1 MNILIAPNALKGTL
15 TALEAAQAMQR
26 GVAHSLPEAK
36 CTLFPMADG
45 GSGTIDALLA
55 IHGGTRIQ
63 TKVTG
68 PLRTQVLAEFAL
80 LSDQQTAVVEMAQA
94 SGLKLVPE
102 SERDP
107 FRTTSFGTGE
117 LLLRAVERGA
127 STIILGIGDTA
138 TVDGGAGMLQAI
150 GVSLTDDQGQELAA
164 GNAPLATLSQ
174 IKLDHLDSRLR
185 NIQVL
190 IACDVQHQLSGP
202 EGAVY
207 VFGPQ
212 KGARPQDL
220 PVLEANLTRL
230 ADHLERVTG
239 KPYRTL
245 PGSGAAGGIGGALV
259 SVLDARLVSGS
270 RLLIESHLFQE
281 ALSHAN
287 LVLTGEGCLDQQSLA
302 GKGPWA
308 VAQAAKAQQVPVFT
322 FVGRCQ
328 IPAETAQA
336 AGFTCVIELPQPES
350 LQHPRPT
357 LEKILAQVI
366 KSNFNSSSIPRALL
380 KFGG

>member
-1 MNILIAPNALKGTL
+1 MNILIAPNAFKGTL
-15 TALEAAQAMQR
+15 TALEAAQAMHR
-26 GVAHSLPEAK
+26 GVLCNLPEAE
-36 CTLFPMADG
+36 CSLFPMADG
-45 GSGTIDALLA
+45 GSGTIEALLA
-55 IHGGTRIQ
+55 IHGGTRISAP
-63 TKVTG
+63 VTG
-68 PLRTQVLAEFAL
+68 PLGTPVTAEFAL
-80 LSDQQTAVVEMAQA
+80 LGDQQTAMAVVEMAQA
-94 SGLKLVPE
+94 AGLKLVPE

-117 LLLRAVERGA
+117 LLLRAVETGA

-138 TVDGGAGMLQAI
+138 TIDGGAGMLQAI

-164 GNAPLATLSQ
+164 GNAPLAGLSH
-174 IKLDHLDSRLR
+174 IKLDKLDSRLR
-185 NIQVL
+185 NIQVV

-202 EGAVY
+202 HGAVY

-239 KPYRTL
+239 RPYRTL

-270 RLLIESHLFQE
+270 RLLVESRLFQA

-287 LVLTGEGCLDQQSLA
+287 LVLTGEGNLDNQTLA

-308 VAQAAKAQQVPVFT
+308 VAQAARSRGVPVFSI
-322 FVGRCQ
+322 VGQ
-328 IPAETAQA
+328 NKIPAEAAQA
-336 AGFTCVIELPQPES
+336 AGFTRVIELPKPDS
-350 LQHPRPT
+350 LEHPGPT
-357 LEKILAQVI
+357 LEQTVAQI
-366 KSNFNSSSIPRALL
+366 
-380 KFGG
+380 FG

>member
-1 MNILIAPNALKGTL
+1 MNILIAPNAFKGTL

-26 GVAHSLPEAK
+26 GVTQSLPEAE
-36 CTLFPMADG
+36 CSVFPMADG

-63 TKVTG
+63 AMVSG
-68 PLRTQVLAEFAL
+68 PLGNPVQAEFAVL
-80 LSDQQTAVVEMAQA
+80 GDHQTAVVEMAQA

-102 SERDP
+102 SDRDP

-117 LLLRAVERGA
+117 LLLRAVEIGA

-138 TVDGGAGMLQAI
+138 TIDGGAGLLQAL
-150 GVSLTDDQGQELAA
+150 GVSLTDAQGQELPP
-164 GNAPLATLSQ
+164 GNTPLAALSY
-174 IKLDHLDSRLR
+174 IKLDKLDSRLR
-185 NIQVL
+185 HIPLL

-202 EGAVY
+202 QGAVY

-230 ADHLERVTG
+230 ADHLERATG
-239 KPYRTL
+239 KPYRNL
-245 PGSGAAGGIGGALV
+245 PGSGAAGGIGGTLV

-270 RLLIESHLFQE
+270 SLLIKSRLFQD
-281 ALSHAN
+281 ALSHAD
-287 LVLTGEGCLDQQSLA
+287 LVLTGEGSLDQQSLA

-308 VAQAAKAQQVPVFT
+308 VAQAAKAQQVPVYT

-336 AGFTCVIELPQPES
+336 AGFTRVIELPQPDSFEC
-350 LQHPRPT
+350 PGPT
-357 LEKILAQVI
+357 LEQAVAQTMILKIKKL
-366 KSNFNSSSIPRALL
+366 
-380 KFGG
+380 